1 MLSKD
6 FTVFFKLGDC
16 HFNDSTENEW
26 KMSDVTPVFKK
37 EKKTDP
43 NKYRPVSLT
52 SSSCKLLETMIR
64 DDIAEHLEENYLLS
78 KEQHGG
84 SGLDILVIHSC

>member
-6 FTVFFKLGDC
+6 LTVFCKLGDC
-16 HFNDSTENEW
+16 HFNDSTENEC
-26 KMSDVTPVFKK
+26 KMSAVTPIFKK

-43 NKYRPVSLT
+43 NKYRPASLT

-64 DDIAEHLEENYLLS
+64 DDITKHKTFRRKLFAE
-78 KEQHGG
+78 
-84 SGLDILVIHSC
+84 